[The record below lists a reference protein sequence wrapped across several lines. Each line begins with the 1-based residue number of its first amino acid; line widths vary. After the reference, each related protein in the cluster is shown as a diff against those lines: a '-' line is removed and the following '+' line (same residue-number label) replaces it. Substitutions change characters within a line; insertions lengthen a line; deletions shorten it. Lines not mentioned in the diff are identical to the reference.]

1 MQRSAICTSGRALL
15 GGRVSLATACTRP
28 VGIVGRRGVW
38 EGALYSRPQ
47 PQQQSLGRRRFA
59 TDSNGGQKEPPSGTK
74 GGLQAAKPSGQG
86 TAVTVAQKVVEGGKD
101 AGYGLVILG
110 GVVLLGAAAYQLFS
124 AGFAPSSPQ
133 HVYSK
138 ASDLLRR
145 DPEVQKLLGP
155 NIKTYGEE
163 TSRRRRGLQSTK
175 YFNAATQ
182 RDHVRVL
189 FSAEGDVNAADV
201 IADVTAS
208 GQFYLLTV
216 EVPVTGEKLVYT
228 NTGKF
233 ERR

>member
-1 MQRSAICTSGRALL
+1 
-15 GGRVSLATACTRP
+15 
-28 VGIVGRRGVW
+28 
-38 EGALYSRPQ
+38 
-47 PQQQSLGRRRFA
+47 
-59 TDSNGGQKEPPSGTK
+59 
-74 GGLQAAKPSGQG
+74 
-86 TAVTVAQKVVEGGKD
+86 VVEGSKD

-138 ASDLLRR
+138 ASDLLRG

-175 YFNAATQ
+175 YFNSTTQ

-189 FSAEGDVNAADV
+189 FSAEGEVNAADV

-208 GQFYLLTV
+208 GQFYLLSV
-216 EVPVTGEKLVYT
+216 EVPVTGTPPPLSPQSSLPAIGGGGVLD
-228 NTGKF
+228 
-233 ERR
+233 R